1 MRFYD
6 MLQLDPAILKSK
18 IRAAETVGERRRI
31 WAAMALRSFLIVAFS
46 IAFIAPLGSVFGTEN
61 NPMGVAL
68 FCILLGI
75 RFVDFGYCIKD
86 SMLNLAIAFSILLVA
101 PVVTAFVHPLVA
113 VCIHFAAFFTIL
125 LMTCD
130 KPEMGNGGLY
140 GFAYVFLT
148 GNPVTGVLFWKRAGL
163 TLVGYLLCGAILY
176 FKHRNK
182 NKDVRFRQIAAQF
195 DMSQEK
201 SRWQLRMAL
210 GVSLVLTLGNFFR
223 MERFMWMGFACASL
237 LSSYPYTVNIK
248 ERVWQRILG
257 VVVGSALFFVVY
269 QVTPDSM
276 HGILGPLGGLCLGFS
291 VDYHYKT
298 AINCFGALMLAS
310 GLYGVHGAI
319 LLRIQ
324 HNVLGVILGFVFISL
339 YQKLVDKRF
348 EIDPLSVQQPT
359 TEI

>member
-6 MLQLDPAILKSK
+6 MLQLDPAVLKPK
-18 IRAAETVGERRRI
+18 IRAAETAGERRKL
-31 WAAMALRSFLIVAFS
+31 WVAMVLRSLLIVAFA

-61 NPMGVAL
+61 TPMAVAL

-86 SMLNLAIAFSILLVA
+86 SMINLAVAFSILLVA
-101 PVVTAFVHPLVA
+101 PVVATFVHPLVA
-113 VCIHFAAFFTIL
+113 ACIHFAAFFTIL
-125 LMTCD
+125 LMICD
-130 KPEMGNGGLY
+130 KPELGNGGLY

-148 GNPVTGVLFWKRAGL
+148 GNPVAGVVFWKRAGL

-176 FKHRNK
+176 FKHHNK
-182 NKDVRFRQIAAQF
+182 NKDIRFAQVVAQF

-210 GVSLVLTLGNFFR
+210 GVSLVLTLGNFFQL
-223 MERFMWMGFACASL
+223 ERFMWMGFACASL

-257 VVVGSALFFVVY
+257 VVVGSSLFFVMY
-269 QVTPDSM
+269 QITPESL
-276 HGILGPLGGLCLGFS
+276 HTILGPFGGLCLGFCT
-291 VDYHYKT
+291 DYRYKT
-298 AINCFGALMLAS
+298 AINCFGALTLAA
-310 GLYGVHGAI
+310 GLYGIQGAV

-324 HNVLGVILGFVFISL
+324 NNVLGVILGFAFIFL

-348 EIDPLSVQQPT
+348 EINPMNVEQPT
-359 TEI
+359 V